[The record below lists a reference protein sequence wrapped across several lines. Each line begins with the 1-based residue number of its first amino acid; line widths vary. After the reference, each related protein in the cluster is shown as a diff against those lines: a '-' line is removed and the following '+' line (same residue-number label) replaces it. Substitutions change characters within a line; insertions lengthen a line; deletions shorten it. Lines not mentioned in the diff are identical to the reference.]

1 VPPAV
6 LPGNNA
12 VVAHQNIP
20 ATGYL
25 AMRVNVTIE
34 DVGGKARRLWPLAAI
49 ALVIA
54 VAGILVW
61 LVWRSPHRGDLSTF
75 GGFVVAVVAP
85 VASLVVYLTKLRRHG
100 GTGLGRPPGEL
111 ADSLAAAVMEQWT
124 QAARE
129 RRLVQPEPIPVR
141 WGRSVKPLA
150 GPVSAAVGSRQFPPL
165 PGLPP
170 AAAGRLRG
178 GQLQDLH
185 AVYGGLGSGR
195 IVIIGG
201 PGSGKSGAA
210 ILLILAALK
219 YRAQMTDEDRQLV
232 PVPVLVTVHGW
243 DPGTERVGQ
252 WLAGRLQQT
261 YPLFAG
267 RGGLEA
273 AAELVRTARIA
284 AILDG
289 LDEIPEELRPPALRA
304 LSDQAD
310 FRVVVLSRSDEMA
323 AAASEEFLQGAV
335 VLELQDVGPKVAADY
350 LTRVQRHPA
359 PAGWGELTGR
369 LRRAP
374 GSPIARA
381 LSLPLTLTLVRDT
394 YRGGDDVGELL
405 DFCDAG
411 DHGASRESIEDYLLD
426 RVLPAAYAP
435 RPGEPPA
442 RYGLPAARLA
452 LGHVAA
458 RMNRDG
464 TRDLA
469 WWRIPAWVSIAPRV
483 IATALVFGL
492 LFWLGG
498 GPKLGLVA
506 VPLAALGYLAGLRD
520 KSPRRLAPL
529 RWRQLFSRSSLAVGL
544 QFALVGGLFGGL
556 IYGLASGPTAGRTV
570 GLVAAAATGLAGTLS
585 AGLSQPAADD
595 ASPLTPPASWH
606 RDQVFGLIVGLVFG
620 ISIGL
625 GLSFILAARHVLGL
639 LPALGYG
646 LVGGVVFGA
655 VWGLSF
661 PLTWTASLAFA
672 QLAIRWRTPARLLRF
687 LEDARQRDVLR
698 TVGPVYQFRHARLQ
712 DRLAGQAARK

>member
-1 VPPAV
+1 
-6 LPGNNA
+6 
-12 VVAHQNIP
+12 
-20 ATGYL
+20 
-25 AMRVNVTIE
+25 
-34 DVGGKARRLWPLAAI
+34 LWPLAAI
-49 ALVIA
+49 AVVIV
-54 VAGILVW
+54 VAGILV
-61 LVWRSPHRGDLSTF
+61 LAVWRAPHRADLSAF
-75 GGFVVAVVAP
+75 GGFAVAVIVP
-85 VASLVVYLTKLRRHG
+85 VASLVVYLTKLRRPG
-100 GTGLGRPPGEL
+100 DTGLGQPLSEP
-111 ADSLAAAVMEQWT
+111 ADSLAKAVREQWR
-124 QAARE
+124 QAAQE
-129 RRLVQPEPIPVR
+129 RQLLQPEPIPVR
-141 WGRSVKPLA
+141 WARSARPLA

-165 PGLPP
+165 PGLPA

-178 GQLQDLH
+178 GQLQDLY

-195 IVIIGG
+195 LVIIGG

-210 ILLILAALK
+210 VRLVLAALDH
-219 YRAQMTDEDRQLV
+219 RAQMTEEERRLV
-232 PVPVLVTVHGW
+232 PVPVLVTMHGW
-243 DPGTERVGQ
+243 DPGAERVGD

-267 RGGLEA
+267 KGGLEA
-273 AAELVRTARIA
+273 ATELVRTSRIA

-289 LDEIPEELRPPALRA
+289 LDEIPEELRPLALRA

-323 AAASEEFLQGAV
+323 AAASQEFLQGAV
-335 VLELQDVGPKVAADY
+335 VLELQDVGPKVAAEY

-359 PAGWGELTGR
+359 PAGWDELTNR
-369 LRRAP
+369 LRHAP

-405 DFCDAG
+405 EFCDAG

-435 RPGEPPA
+435 RLGEPPP

-469 WWRIPAWVSIAPRV
+469 WWRIPAWASTAPRV
-483 IATALVFGL
+483 IATGLVFGL

-498 GPKLGLVA
+498 GPTVGPKLGLVA
-506 VPLAALGYLAGLRD
+506 VPVAALAYLAGLRG
-520 KSPRRLAPL
+520 KSPRRMAAL
-529 RWRQLFSRSSLAVGL
+529 RWHQLFSRSSLAVGL

-556 IYGLASGPTAGRTV
+556 LFGLASGPTAGRTV
-570 GLVAAAATGLAGTLS
+570 GFVAAVATGLAGTLA
-585 AGLSQPAADD
+585 AGLSRPAADD

-606 RDQVFGLIVGLVFG
+606 RDQAFGLIVGLVFG
-620 ISIGL
+620 SSIGL
-625 GLSFILAARHVLGL
+625 GLGFILATRHKTGLVPGLEYGL
-639 LPALGYG
+639 LAGA
-646 LVGGVVFGA
+646 VFGL

-661 PLTWTASLAFA
+661 SLTWTASLAFA
-672 QLAIRWRTPARLLRF
+672 QLTLRWRTPARLLHF

-698 TVGPVYQFRHARLQ
+698 TVGPIYQFRHARLQ
-712 DRLAGQAARK
+712 DRLAGGPRPDEPAARPADGHASGAVPHRLGP